1 MNQAVLK
8 MLERYECRGV
18 SDYENALREIFQELA
33 LLGLWR
39 GKFFEKAAFYGGTA
53 LRVLHGLDRFSED
66 MDFSLLRPDSAFTL
80 TPYCKF
86 IKNELEAWGFPVDV
100 VVKSKTAVTAI
111 ESAFLKADTEQQLL
125 VIDAPAS
132 VIGSV
137 CSGRRFKIKIEV
149 DTTPPLDFSTESRF
163 LLRPIPFS
171 VRAYHPSDM
180 FAGKMHALLFRNWKS
195 RVKGRDWYDFIWYVA
210 HDKPLNLKHLT
221 ARMRQTGHWNSTNM
235 ISETKLRSRLSDR
248 IHSLNIRSA
257 IEDVA
262 PFVKERD
269 SMNVWSKEFFK
280 DVAERMIVN
289 KI

>member
-1 MNQAVLK
+1 MLK

-53 LRVLHGLDRFSED
+53 LRVLDGLDRFSED
-66 MDFSLLRPDSAFTL
+66 MDFSLLQPDSSFTL

-86 IKNELEAWGFPVDV
+86 IRNELQAWGFPVDV
-100 VVKSKTAVTAI
+100 AVKSKSVETAV

-132 VIGSV
+132 VVGSV

-163 LLRPIPFS
+163 LLQPIPFS
-171 VRAYHPSDM
+171 VRVYNPSDM
-180 FAGKMHALLFRNWKS
+180 FAGKMHALLFRNWKN
-195 RVKGRDWYDFIWYVA
+195 RVKGRDWYDFIWYVSNEC
-210 HDKPLNLKHLT
+210 PLNLKHLA
-221 ARMRQTGHWNSTNM
+221 ARMRQTGHWDSEDV
-235 ISETKLRSRLSDR
+235 ISEEELRRLLSER
-248 IHSLNIRSA
+248 IHSLDIRSA
-257 IEDVA
+257 IKDVE
-262 PFVKERD
+262 PFVKERG
-269 SMNVWSKEFFK
+269 SFEVWSKEFFEH
-280 DVAERMIVN
+280 VVERLVVL
-289 KI
+289 